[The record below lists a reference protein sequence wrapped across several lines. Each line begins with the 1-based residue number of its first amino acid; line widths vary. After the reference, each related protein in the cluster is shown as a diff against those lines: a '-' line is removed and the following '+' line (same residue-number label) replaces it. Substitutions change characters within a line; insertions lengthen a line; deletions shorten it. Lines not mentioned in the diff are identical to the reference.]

1 MSEFKLA
8 KPEVL
13 VSGKRTFRLQVPYK
27 LISTGQRQAKPLI
40 VYLHGFAQNMEWA
53 ERTFSQSVESVE
65 AYHLFIQA
73 PHMLIETFVKRKKEA
88 FSWYFFGDSKE
99 RYLDSMEH
107 AAEFVQEIVDQMLGM
122 IEVNKRIY
130 VGYSMGAYLAG
141 YFTVTRPEN
150 VEAVLMIS
158 GRLKLE
164 EAKSM
169 ERLLG
174 TQFFAVHGKMDEEV
188 DVNRQREQFQS
199 LSKNG
204 LENEL
209 VIVEKGKHA
218 LEGELLEVT
227 LECLSRI
234 ASAAQDGY

>member
-1 MSEFKLA
+1 MSEFKLTNS
-8 KPEVL
+8 EVL

-27 LISTGQRQAKPLI
+27 LISTGERREKPLI
-40 VYLHGFAQNMEWA
+40 VYLHGFAQNMEWT
-53 ERTFSQSVESVE
+53 EQTFSKTLESVQ

-73 PHMLIETFVKRKKEA
+73 PHMLIETFLKRKKEV

-107 AAEFVQEIVDQMLGM
+107 SSEFVQEIVDQVLG
-122 IEVNKRIY
+122 IIKVNQRIY

-169 ERLLG
+169 ERLAG
-174 TQFFAVHGKMDEEV
+174 TRFFAVHGKMDEEV
-188 DVNRQREQFQS
+188 DAMRQLEQFKN
-199 LSKNG
+199 LSKYD
-204 LENEL
+204 LENE
-209 VIVEKGKHA
+209 IIMVEKSGHI
-218 LEGELLEVT
+218 LEGALLDATHKLLEKVAR
-227 LECLSRI
+227 ENE
-234 ASAAQDGY
+234 